1 MSVQDNKQDQD
12 KSCQVIIHALSS
24 ESWQGIKKDVESH
37 LEISPEKSQFPVLSY
52 TESLGNCD
60 IQQKT
65 WNDLLSFDKDQRLWQ
80 GRVFNHHFDLR
91 WVRNPSNSNSSWQA
105 WLTVEFCHTS
115 MIDKVLTPQANIQYQ
130 AIRKEK
136 KYYLNGLFK
145 EEASDGRFIFTEM
158 RYPDKEFKYPLPNKP
173 KDKERA
179 FLTVYEYERL
189 MPTDWTDITD
199 DCVQEYL
206 DQPLLIAH
214 RFVKLG
220 ADTSKRSDVK
230 RG

>member
-12 KSCQVIIHALSS
+12 KSCQVIIHALSGK
-24 ESWQGIKKDVESH
+24 SWQGIKENVESY
-37 LEISPEKSQFPVLSY
+37 LNISAEKSQFPVLSY
-52 TESLGNCD
+52 TESLASCE

-65 WNDLLSFDKDQRLWQ
+65 WDVLSFDEDQTLWQ

-145 EEASDGRFIFTEM
+145 EEASDGIFIFTEM

-189 MPTDWTDITD
+189 MPKWEVVKDHEI
-199 DCVQEYL
+199 QEYL

-214 RFVKLG
+214 RFVSLDFG
-220 ADTSKRSDVK
+220 QNIPQQQ
-230 RG
+230 